1 MVMGQECLSVSPKT
15 DDLFDLMPFVMN
27 CINSTLSAIVFT
39 VVFIFTEF
47 HKILK
52 DHSYQVKASIQNL
65 HQALQN
71 NTLLLFMQSPV
82 IENICKD

>member
-1 MVMGQECLSVSPKT
+1 MVMGQECLGVSPKT
-15 DDLFDLMPFVMN
+15 DDLFDFLPFVMN

-52 DHSYQVKASIQNL
+52 DHSYQIIASIQNL

-71 NTLLLFMQSPV
+71 NALLLFTQRPV
-82 IENICKD
+82 IENIWKD